1 MMTDAKL
8 TTPIIKLKLK
18 RSREAYIIVKGTIT
32 APNTGTVANLN
43 NRKSIII
50 KNSAP
55 FTDWITEINNVQID
69 NAKDINVVM
78 PMLNLIEYSDNC
90 SKTSGSL
97 C

>member
-43 NRKSIII
+43 NRKSI
-50 KNSAP
+50 
-55 FTDWITEINNVQID
+55 
-69 NAKDINVVM
+69 
-78 PMLNLIEYSDNC
+78 LLHLLI
-90 SKTSGSL
+90 G
-97 C
+97 

>member
-1 MMTDAKL
+1 MTEAKL
-8 TTPIIKLKLK
+8 TTPIIKLNVK
-18 RSREAYIIVKGTIT
+18 RSRDAYIIVKGTIT
-32 APNTGTVANLN
+32 VPNTGTVANLN

-50 KNSAP
+50 KDSAP
-55 FTDWITEINNVQID
+55 FTNWINEINNTQID

-78 PMLNLIEYSDNC
+78 PMLNLIEDSDNC